1 VSEDAA
7 EASHGRRLTAAAAL
21 LAASVLLSRVIGYV
35 REMVLASQVGVS
47 AEMDAYRAAFQLPD
61 LLNHLLAGGAL
72 SIAFIPVY
80 TRLRERRGEAAA
92 ERLFATVLGTLG
104 FLAVAFTAAL
114 WIWAEPLV
122 VLQFGGF
129 DPEIQALTVRLT
141 RIVLPAQIF
150 FITGG
155 ILRGALMAH
164 GRFGAQAAAPLV
176 YNASIIAG
184 GLLFG
189 TRMGVEGFAWGALA
203 GAAAGPFLIALVHA
217 LRTFRVR
224 LRIAPADGQ
233 FLAYLVVALP
243 LMIGVSLLTVDEW
256 YERWFGD
263 ELGAGVIASLG
274 YARQLMLA
282 PVAVVGQALAAAA
295 LPTLSHLWS
304 AGRREELER
313 TLLRVLQVGLA
324 LALLCGAGVLAVAD
338 PLVEALYHRGAFT
351 AENVTVVVRLLQIL
365 CLAVPA
371 WVTQQIAARAFYAR
385 GDTWRPMILGT
396 AIAILAVPLYLW
408 LGRRF
413 GAAGLAA
420 AGVIAMSANALA
432 TLALARRLHGAPDL
446 RALVGTTSR
455 ALVIAVAAGIAAS
468 QVQLGGAGL
477 WRALVDLA
485 LAGAVFAGV
494 AGLGIALLGDREI
507 KGALRRLLRRSRPAP
522 GA

>member
-21 LAASVLLSRVIGYV
+21 LAGSVLLSRVIGYV

-129 DPEIQALTVRLT
+129 DPEIQAL
-141 RIVLPAQIF
+141 
-150 FITGG
+150 
-155 ILRGALMAH
+155 AH

-217 LRTFRVR
+217 RRTFRVR